1 LLPQEDN
8 SRDGIVETIYRRLI
22 PCAARNAECGLGT
35 VLASLD
41 LKTITIIPS
50 YSRLDS
56 SFLSVPLIPTV
67 VADTEGHST
76 EFTARFDL
84 PRSFGRP
91 GMIGYFITELTLLPA
106 ALLTLSR
113 VLFTSGAIGRLL

>member
-1 LLPQEDN
+1 LF
-8 SRDGIVETIYRRLI
+8 RDRSENFAYEIRI

-41 LKTITIIPS
+41 LNSRQTITIIPS

-84 PRSFGRP
+84 SRSFGRP

-113 VLFTSGAIGRLL
+113 VLFTPGAIGRLL

>member
-1 LLPQEDN
+1 MFTKVP
-8 SRDGIVETIYRRLI
+8 I
-22 PCAARNAECGLGT
+22 PSAGRNAECGLGT

-41 LKTITIIPS
+41 LNSRQTTTIIPS
-50 YSRLDS
+50 YSMLDS

-67 VADTEGHST
+67 VADAEGHST
-76 EFTARFDL
+76 EFTARFNL
-84 PRSFGRP
+84 SRSFGRP

-113 VLFTSGAIGRLL
+113 VLFTPGAVGRLL

>member
-1 LLPQEDN
+1 MLNAGLALSWQALDLN
-8 SRDGIVETIYRRLI
+8 SRQ
-22 PCAARNAECGLGT
+22 
-35 VLASLD
+35 
-41 LKTITIIPS
+41 TITIIPF

-56 SFLSVPLIPTV
+56 SFLSVPLITTV